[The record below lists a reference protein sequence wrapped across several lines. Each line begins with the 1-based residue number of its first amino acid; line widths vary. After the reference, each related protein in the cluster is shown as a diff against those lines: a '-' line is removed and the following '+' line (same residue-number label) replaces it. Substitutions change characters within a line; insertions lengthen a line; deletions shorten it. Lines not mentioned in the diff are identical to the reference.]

1 MTVEVDICRAQ
12 PSDSSL
18 LAELRVR
25 SSAER
30 HTYGGPELVAF
41 LRASEMAFAKALTDG
56 SLRAWL
62 AFDGKRAIGTAS
74 LMFLPSLPRFGVDVL
89 RDGRIRNVYVDPD
102 YRRRGIALAMMR
114 LAMAEAFA
122 AKVDRLTLGTSPQGR
137 PLYEFLGFVQ
147 KEDELIYKSDS
158 AVTSSTGP
166 AGRA

>member
-1 MTVEVDICRAQ
+1 MNAKVDICRAH
-12 PSDSSL
+12 PSDASL

-30 HTYGGPELVAF
+30 HAYGGPELVTF
-41 LRASEMAFAKALTDG
+41 LEASEAAFAAALAGG

-102 YRRRGIALAMMR
+102 YRRRGIALALMR
-114 LAMAEAFA
+114 LAIAEAKE

-147 KEDELIYKSDS
+147 KEDEMMFE
-158 AVTSSTGP
+158 G
-166 AGRA
+166 